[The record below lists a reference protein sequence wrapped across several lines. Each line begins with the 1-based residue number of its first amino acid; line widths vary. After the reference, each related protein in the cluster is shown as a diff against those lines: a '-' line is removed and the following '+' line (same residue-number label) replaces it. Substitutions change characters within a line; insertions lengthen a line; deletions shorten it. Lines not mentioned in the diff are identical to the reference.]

1 MRRVATATLIEDL
14 IDDLLHAARAQN
26 TTPERVIAC
35 LAGAEDPIAR
45 MPFLGQMRQLLFARL
60 RNHTQRWEAND
71 LIDIL
76 FLSCAAGYA
85 DVVVGERQTIAYL
98 RQARMPPPRA
108 QLVTTLEEAVALL
121 APAAQRNQ
129 TAGG

>member
-1 MRRVATATLIEDL
+1 MVATATLIEDL
-14 IDDLLHAARAQN
+14 IDDVLRAARAES
-26 TTPERVIAC
+26 TTPERVIAY
-35 LAGAEDPIAR
+35 LPGPEDPIAR

-60 RNHTQRWEAND
+60 RNHTKRWEGND

-108 QLVTTLEEAVALL
+108 QLATSLEEAIGLL
-121 APAAQRNQ
+121 APAGRRGK